1 MKNNFEKEREIY
13 SSRYNEELNK
23 TGIFFA
29 FTKQQFEENKIPKD
43 KTEGFISCG
52 VGMYIHKSN
61 KSNLDNFFN
70 ITEKEL
76 QKDFLSKTTI
86 EEMIQYELI
95 NHECYYTQEPLE
107 ILDLIKGYYEE
118 IPEEE
123 IKAKI
128 ESIYSKNYEK
138 NQEIWGT

>member
-1 MKNNFEKEREIY
+1 MKNTFEKERELY

-43 KTEGFISCG
+43 EKEGFISCG
-52 VGMYIHKSN
+52 SGMFIHKKN
-61 KSNLDNFFN
+61 KSKLDDFFN

-76 QKDFLSKTTI
+76 QKDFLSRTTL

-95 NHECYYTQEPLE
+95 NHECYLTGEPFE
-107 ILDLIKGYYEE
+107 ILELIRSYYQDISED
-118 IPEEE
+118 E
-123 IKAKI
+123 IKQKI
-128 ESIYSKNYEK
+128 ASIYSKNQEK
-138 NQEIWGT
+138 WEE